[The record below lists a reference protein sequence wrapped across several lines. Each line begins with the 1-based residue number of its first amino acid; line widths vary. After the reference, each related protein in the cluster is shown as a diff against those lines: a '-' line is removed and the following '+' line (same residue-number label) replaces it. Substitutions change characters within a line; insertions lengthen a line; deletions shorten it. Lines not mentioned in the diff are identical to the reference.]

1 VRYWR
6 RFVTSEIHSSGAS
19 ITYSFVLPVYNEREN
34 LGPLHARLAA
44 VMDDLDGPSEAI
56 LVDDG
61 SSDGSFEEIQRIH
74 AQDPRFMGVQ
84 FSRNF
89 GHQAAITAGLDMAR
103 GAAVIVMDSDLQHP
117 PEFVPELIKRWHDG
131 YDIVNA
137 VRADRS
143 GESRL
148 KRTASR
154 GFYRVLDRLA
164 DIEMHANVGDF
175 RLVDRR
181 ALDAFRVMREN
192 TRYLRG
198 MFSWIGFKQVAVP
211 YAYAARHGGAPKY
224 TLRRMV
230 RLGVDGLASF
240 SNVPL
245 QIALHLGFAVA
256 ALSFLGAAAAV
267 VAWLFHATTV
277 PGWMTLVLSISF
289 LGGMQLFVL
298 GVIGTYLGR
307 MYDETKN
314 RPLYIVRDVH
324 GFEDPIRSSVRTV
337 VTRQDLV

>member
-1 VRYWR
+1 
-6 RFVTSEIHSSGAS
+6 VTSESHIRPGQ
-19 ITYSFVLPVYNEREN
+19 ITYSFVLPVYNERET
-34 LGPLHARLAA
+34 LPVLHQRLAA
-44 VMDDLDGPSEAI
+44 VMDELDGSSEAI

-61 SSDGSFEEIQRIH
+61 SSDGSFHEMQRIH
-74 AQDPRFMGVQ
+74 AEDARFKGVQ

-117 PEFVPELIKRWHDG
+117 PEVVPELIERWREG

-137 VRADRS
+137 VRDDRS
-143 GESRL
+143 GESRF

-154 GFYRVLDRLA
+154 GFYRVLGRLA
-164 DIEMHANVGDF
+164 DVEMHANVGDF

-198 MFSWIGFKQVAVP
+198 MFSWIGFRQVAVP
-211 YAYAARHGGAPKY
+211 YAFAARHGGAPKY

-256 ALSFLGAAAAV
+256 ALSFLGAAASV
-267 VAWLFHATTV
+267 IAWLFHATTV

-298 GVIGTYLGR
+298 GVMGTYIGR

-314 RPLYIVRDVH
+314 RPLYIVRDVE
-324 GFEDPIRSSVRTV
+324 GFEDPIVTSLRTV
-337 VTRQDLV
+337 VTSRPNVG

>member
-1 VRYWR
+1 M
-6 RFVTSEIHSSGAS
+6 TSENHIGGAS
-19 ITYSFVLPVYNEREN
+19 ITYSFVLPVFNEREN
-34 LGPLHARLAA
+34 LPALHSRLAA
-44 VMDDLDGPSEAI
+44 VMDGLDGPSEAI

-61 SSDGSFEEIQRIH
+61 SSDGSFDEIQRIN
-74 AQDPRFMGVQ
+74 AQDARFRGIQ

-117 PEFVPELIKRWHDG
+117 PEFVPELIERWREG

-137 VRADRS
+137 VRDDRS
-143 GESRL
+143 GESRF

-154 GFYRVLDRLA
+154 GFYRLLDRLA
-164 DIEMHANVGDF
+164 DVEMQANVGDF

-211 YAYAARHGGAPKY
+211 YAFAARHGGAPKY

-230 RLGVDGLASF
+230 KLGVDGLASF

-256 ALSFLGAAAAV
+256 AVSFLGAAAAI
-267 VAWLFHATTV
+267 VAWIFQVSTV
-277 PGWMTLVLSISF
+277 PGWMTLVLSVSF

-298 GVIGTYLGR
+298 GVMGTYLGR

-314 RPLYIVRDVH
+314 RPLYIVREVH
-324 GFEDPIRSSVRTV
+324 GFEDPVRSSVRTV
-337 VTRQDLV
+337 VTRQNLV

>member
-1 VRYWR
+1 
-6 RFVTSEIHSSGAS
+6 VTSPEESNG
-19 ITYSFVLPVYNEREN
+19 TGLGYSFVLPVYNEESN
-34 LGPLHARLAA
+34 LPTLHHRLAA
-44 VMDDLDGPSEAI
+44 VMDDLDGPAEAI

-61 SSDGSFEEIQRIH
+61 SDDGSYREMQRIH
-74 AQDPRFMGVQ
+74 AVDPRFKLVQ

-89 GHQAAITAGLDMAR
+89 GHQAAITAGLDIAQ

-117 PEFVPELIKRWHDG
+117 PEVVPELIERWRDG

-137 VRADRS
+137 VRVDRS
-143 GESRL
+143 GESRF

-154 GFYRVLDRLA
+154 VFYRALGRLA
-164 DIEMHANVGDF
+164 EVDMQENVGDF
-175 RLVDRR
+175 RLVDRQ

-198 MFSWIGFKQVAVP
+198 MFSWIGFRQVGVP
-211 YAYAARHGGAPKY
+211 YAFAPRHGGTPKY

-245 QIALHLGFAVA
+245 QIALHVGFFVA
-256 ALSFLGAAAAV
+256 AVSFIGAAATL
-267 VAWLFHATTV
+267 VAWLFQASTV

-289 LGGMQLFVL
+289 LGGMQLFIL
-298 GVIGTYLGR
+298 GVMGTYIGR

-314 RPLYIVRDVH
+314 RPLYIVRKAE
-324 GFEDPIRSSVRTV
+324 GFQDPIVTSVRAV
-337 VTRQDLV
+337 VTKSNLT

>member
-1 VRYWR
+1 M
-6 RFVTSEIHSSGAS
+6 TSENHIGGSP

-34 LGPLHARLAA
+34 LGALHVRLAA
-44 VMDDLDGPSEAI
+44 VMDDLDGTSEAI

-61 SSDGSFEEIQRIH
+61 SSDGSFDEIQRIH
-74 AQDPRFMGVQ
+74 ALDSRFRGVQ

-89 GHQAAITAGLDMAR
+89 GHQAAITAGLDLAR
-103 GAAVIVMDSDLQHP
+103 GEAVIVMDSDLQHP
-117 PEFVPELIKRWHDG
+117 PEFVPELVERWREG

-137 VRADRS
+137 VRGDRS
-143 GESRL
+143 GESRF

-164 DIEMHANVGDF
+164 NIEMHANVGDF

-211 YAYAARHGGAPKY
+211 YAFAARHGGAPKY

-230 RLGVDGLASF
+230 KLGVDGLASF

-256 ALSFLGAAAAV
+256 AVSFLGAAAAI
-267 VAWLFHATTV
+267 VAWIFQVSTV
-277 PGWMTLVLSISF
+277 PGWMTLVLSVSF

-298 GVIGTYLGR
+298 GVMGTYLGR

-314 RPLYIVRDVH
+314 RPLYIVREVH
-324 GFEDPIRSSVRTV
+324 GFEDPVRSSVRTV
-337 VTRQDLV
+337 VTRQNLV